1 MRVYQEIARRSFQM
15 QLAYRTA
22 NLAGLTTNSF
32 WGALRSFLFISLYG
46 GAGAQAGWTAQDAVT
61 YVWLTQAMIM
71 PVYFWA
77 WWEIALTIRSGDIV
91 TDLAKPIDYYGL
103 WLSRDAGRAVYHLIF
118 RFAPTLLVGVLLFA
132 VPLPVD
138 PARWLAFATSLVL
151 AIWLSFGLRFL
162 YNLAAFWLLDYR
174 GVGGLIATVVSFLS
188 GFLVPLNFF
197 PTGVQEVVRWLPFA
211 GLVQVPVE
219 VLLGQRAGADL
230 AAGLLFQA
238 TWALVFLALGRLMLA
253 AAERKVVVQ
262 GG

>member
-1 MRVYQEIARRSFQM
+1 MRVYLEIARRAFQM

-32 WGALRSFLFISLYG
+32 WGALRSFLFIGLYAG
-46 GAGAQAGWTAQDAVT
+46 GGAQAGWTQQDAVT

-71 PVYFWA
+71 PIYFWA
-77 WWEIALTIRSGDIV
+77 WWEIALTIRSGDVV
-91 TDLAKPIDYYGL
+91 TDLAKPVDYYAQ
-103 WLSRDAGRAVYHLIF
+103 WLSRDAGRAAYHLLF

-138 PARWLAFATSLVL
+138 PARWLAFAASLAL

-174 GVGGLIATVVSFLS
+174 GVGGLIATIVAFLS
-188 GFLVPLNFF
+188 GFLVPLNYF
-197 PTGVQEVVRWLPFA
+197 PDELRQAVSWLPFA
-211 GLVQVPVE
+211 GMVQVPVE
-219 VLLGQRAGADL
+219 ILLGQRLGADL
-230 AAGLLFQA
+230 AGGLLFQA
-238 TWALVFLALGRLMLA
+238 LWAVAFLALGRLALT
-253 AAERKVVVQ
+253 AAERKVIVQ